1 MIPSIHGKEK
11 REAGMF
17 DLPEYL
23 NVQIEGLEAYCVEA
37 FAERTGRNYQISK
50 TTASDNGE
58 QKEKTQDAGREKP
71 VICIR
76 KKESMPEEAYELTV

>member
-37 FAERTGRNYQISK
+37 FASAQEETTRYQKQQLLTTGS
-50 TTASDNGE
+50 
-58 QKEKTQDAGREKP
+58 
-71 VICIR
+71 R
-76 KKESMPEEAYELTV
+76 KKKHRMQEGRSQ